1 MIAHMQ
7 RAVAYSFRWASPR
20 SASFSG
26 CFNEL
31 AERMHSCAA
40 IVDVEGA
47 AICLT
52 RVWEGHC

>member
-1 MIAHMQ
+1 MGILG
-7 RAVAYSFRWASPR
+7 